1 MTARPTSGPG
11 SGAAWPRNPADGQTV
26 QDLLA
31 ELGNTELTKG
41 WLPAPA
47 VKETPGPADPG
58 WSGTRN
64 QQSLTRWNQLPGLR
78 FQGHLGQRHANR
90 LVRFWPVLI
99 ATLHRSWQ
107 QGCLRGLASIADESG
122 ALSLLYGRQ
131 RILRA
136 WIWLAGT
143 AHTRSVVN

>member
-90 LVRFWPVLI
+90 LVRFRPVLI
-99 ATLHRSWQ
+99 DSPPFTDPDSRAVYAVWPQSRMNQKLCHW
-107 QGCLRGLASIADESG
+107 GMGDNASFAPGSG
-122 ALSLLYGRQ
+122 
-131 RILRA
+131 
-136 WIWLAGT
+136 WLAQRTLGV
-143 AHTRSVVN
+143 S